1 MSDANIHVAKNGKPF
16 GTFSEDDLRAAL
28 ADGRV
33 SAQDLSWRNGM
44 SAWLPIA
51 QAFPQLIP
59 ATASAAFV
67 ANDGSIPVTPVTQA
81 NEPAQVYPTGWER
94 FGAYFIDGLVVG
106 IPLVVV
112 AAAVG
117 AIVGVALADELEQNI
132 IVIIAQC
139 FGVLIGAVGMTLYYG
154 IIGSSQ
160 ANATVGQRAM
170 GFKMVD
176 AKTGAAPRN
185 GQVWQWALT
194 RSLAL
199 QCCSCIGLLLFIP
212 ILTDARKQSLFDS
225 WADLVMVKK

>member
-1 MSDANIHVAKNGKPF
+1 MSEASIHVAKNGKPF
-16 GTFSEDDLRAAL
+16 GTFSEPDLRAAL
-28 ADGRV
+28 AEGRV
-33 SAQDLSWRNGM
+33 SPDDLSWRNGM

-51 QAFPQLIP
+51 QAFPQLVP
-59 ATASAAFV
+59 TTAAPFV
-67 ANDGSIPVTPVTQA
+67 ADGSSPSASITQA
-81 NEPAQVYPTGWER
+81 SRPAQIYPSGWER
-94 FGAYFIDGLVVG
+94 FGAYFIDGLIVAV
-106 IPLVVV
+106 PLVTIAVV
-112 AAAVG
+112 IGGLMGFTLAGEMEQSNIVVLAQGVG
-117 AIVGVALADELEQNI
+117 AI
-132 IVIIAQC
+132 
-139 FGVLIGAVGMTLYYG
+139 IGAIVMTLYYG
-154 IIGSSQ
+154 LVGSSQ

-194 RSLAL
+194 RSLVL

>member
-1 MSDANIHVAKNGKPF
+1 MSDALIHVAKNGKPF
-16 GTFSEDDLRAAL
+16 GTFTESDLSAAL
-28 ADGRV
+28 ADGRI
-33 SAQDLSWRNGM
+33 SAQDLCWRNGM
-44 SAWLPIA
+44 SAWLPLS

-59 ATASAAFV
+59 TSAASAFV
-67 ANDGSIPVTPVTQA
+67 ANDASPAPANPAATPL
-81 NEPAQVYPTGWER
+81 PAQVYPSGWER
-94 FGAYFIDGLVVG
+94 FGAYFIDGLVVIVPVLILAGLIGFFVGLTLAGEMEQNG
-106 IPLVVV
+106 IVLIAQALGVT
-112 AAAVG
+112 AG
-117 AIVGVALADELEQNI
+117 AII
-132 IVIIAQC
+132 
-139 FGVLIGAVGMTLYYG
+139 MTLYFG
-154 IIGSSQ
+154 ILGSSA

-194 RSLAL
+194 RTLAV

>member
-1 MSDANIHVAKNGKPF
+1 MSGANIHVAKNGKPF
-16 GTFSEDDLRAAL
+16 GAFSEEDLRVAL

-44 SAWLPIA
+44 SAWLPIS

-67 ANDGSIPVTPVTQA
+67 ANDGSMPATQGA
-81 NEPAQVYPTGWER
+81 QASGPAQIYPSGWKR
-94 FGAYFIDGLVVG
+94 FGAYMIDGLIVAV
-106 IPLVVV
+106 PLVIVAVVIGAAIGFSLAGEMEQRNIVLIAQGVV
-112 AAAVG
+112 A
-117 AIVGVALADELEQNI
+117 I
-132 IVIIAQC
+132 IGTV
-139 FGVLIGAVGMTLYYG
+139 VMTLYYG
-154 IIGSSQ
+154 LVGSSQ

-176 AKTGAAPRN
+176 AKTGAAPRS

-194 RSLAL
+194 RSLVL
-199 QCCSCIGLLLFIP
+199 QCCSCVGLLLFIP
-212 ILTDARKQSLFDS
+212 ILTDVRKQSLFDS